1 MGVSLVY
8 SVFYSVCLERGD
20 KLVKRKNN
28 MDSRFDPLD
37 LCEVETSQIL
47 DRYRVD
53 CEVSG

>member
-37 LCEVETSQIL
+37 LCEVETSQII